1 MKKLLKWTGIV
12 LAGVAGLAMVKFGLP
27 LLFAVMMVKG
37 LECEY
42 NALDDDAES
51 ALRETGLTVCA
62 EYATWN
68 DLSIGGTLTAFELKE
83 YDYGDD
89 VHVRDMAMAQ
99 AATQA
104 GWHVKPVTAGEYA
117 ALLNDILP
125 EAAFLQ
131 VAADLV
137 FDAQYVGSTGNDP
150 AALAFLDQDSGLMIC
165 LRTDRQPHAGSV
177 RANGLTVPHNGFVY
191 EMETH
196 GGFHGDGST
205 YYALIVPESQRP
217 ALEKA
222 FAAHADWHEGV
233 ITSTESRVM
242 HDELFFQM
250 PSLYPSEDVAFE
262 WYCFVDTYAR
272 MYPEKASPTTPDARF
287 PAVMQDAGACW
298 SMNWLCA
305 LYDPDTGLFIYY
317 EFDS

>member
-104 GWHVKPVTAGEYA
+104 GWHVEPVTAGEYA
-117 ALLNDILP
+117 ALLNARLP

-137 FDAQYVGSTGNDP
+137 FDAQYVGSTGSDP
-150 AALAFLDQDSGLMIC
+150 ARLAFFDQDSGLMIC
-165 LRTDRQPHAGSV
+165 LRTDRHPHAGSV
-177 RANGLTVPHNGFVY
+177 RADGLTVPHNGFVY

-196 GGFHGDGST
+196 GGFHGDGT
-205 YYALIVPESQRP
+205 TFYALIVPEEQR
-217 ALEKA
+217 ADFEAQLT
-222 FAAHADWHEGV
+222 AHTDWHNGTVTQAEYAVLQNCFECPG
-233 ITSTESRVM
+233 
-242 HDELFFQM
+242 LL
-250 PSLYPSEDVAFE
+250 PSDDVTFD
-262 WYCFVDTYAR
+262 WWSHVDTYAR
-272 MYPEKASPTTPDARF
+272 SHPDEEPDSDVHPLY
-287 PAVMQDAGACW
+287 PAVMREAGARW
-298 SMNWLCA
+298 STNWLVA
-305 LYDPDTGLFIYY
+305 LYDADTGLFIYY
-317 EFDS
+317 EYDS